1 MNEINSFYKYFSSKT
16 SPAESAKVVPL
27 SRKAGYI
34 NPVKFRVSA
43 PPTPQ
48 ELRTEPRALALYH

>member
-1 MNEINSFYKYFSSKT
+1 MNEINSFYKYISSKS

-27 SRKAGYI
+27 SRKAGSI

-43 PPTPQ
+43 SGQKLGVPAH
-48 ELRTEPRALALYH
+48 RGD